1 MAFDPSEGKVQ
12 NSKLC
17 RGVLHIFRTGL
28 HFFGA
33 RRHSRRDPKG
43 FVFFTSGL
51 RSNLCIEQD
60 ISTRAPYT
68 QAFVY
73 AIYKSVAD
81 PKRVN

>member
-1 MAFDPSEGKVQ
+1 MRARCGTL
-12 NSKLC
+12 KLC
-17 RGVLHIFRTGL
+17 RGVLHVFENSL
-28 HFFGA
+28 HFVGA
-33 RRHSRRDPKG
+33 GMHSFRDPIG
-43 FVFFTSGL
+43 FFFFPTGL